1 MDTDQ
6 VAVARADNTTV
17 RMDMLELLEGL
28 LTSLLVDATTLSGNG
43 VNSNLA
49 VLNPFTAALQT
60 KLADIEADATADQTA
75 AEIVA
80 LLEALTGNARLDAS
94 AALRLI
100 ADALDTELGQH
111 HLAHGRRRHRNVHMA
126 GLDGHAR
133 CLRHGGPSI
142 GGQHG

>member
-28 LTSLLVDATTLSGNG
+28 LTSLMVDASTLSGDG
-43 VNSNLA
+43 VSSNLA

-60 KLADIEADATADQTA
+60 KLADIEADATTDQTA

-80 LLEALTGNARLDAS
+80 LLEALTGTGRLDAS
-94 AALRLI
+94 RPAT
-100 ADALDTELGQH
+100 DS
-111 HLAHGRRRHRNVHMA
+111 GRH
-126 GLDGHAR
+126 
-133 CLRHGGPSI
+133 
-142 GGQHG
+142 